1 MDIKVLKKEDNFL
14 EAEVDA
20 DIGLLKLI
28 KDYLLENRS
37 VEFAAVVRDHPFYKP
52 RLIIRTK
59 GKTTPAEALDKSIEK
74 ILSMTSAFAKHLK

>member
-1 MDIKVLKKEDNFL
+1 MIGKRITWISFILMFL
-14 EAEVDA
+14 F
-20 DIGLLKLI
+20 ISTSIILRI

-74 ILSMTSAFAKHLK
+74 ILSMTNAFAKHLK